1 MIANPCRS
9 GSGLLARL
17 AARGRRYGADE
28 RAATAVEF
36 SLISIPFL
44 AILFAIFETAFMFLN
59 QETLEN
65 VTANAARRLLT
76 GEIQQSSANVAT
88 QKSAFVN
95 MICPTSGTRP
105 ASALPRNFDCSKVI
119 IDVRASTDFNVDTTN
134 ALYANPSNAV
144 FQPGAAGQINVV
156 RVIYPL
162 PVYLSILNGFGASS
176 VQVSRAGQ
184 TVVDGIWT
192 RIIMGIAVFKVEPF

>member
-1 MIANPCRS
+1 MIATPCRS
-9 GSGLLARL
+9 RIGLFARL

-36 SLISIPFL
+36 ALISVPFL

-59 QETLEN
+59 QEMLEN

-76 GEIQQSSANVAT
+76 GEIQQSAPDAATRKAN
-88 QKSAFVN
+88 FVD
-95 MICPTSGTRP
+95 MICPTSGPRP
-105 ASALPRNFDCSKVI
+105 PSALPRNFDCNKVI

-144 FQPGAAGQINVV
+144 FQPGAAGQVNVV

-176 VQVSRAGQ
+176 IQASRAGQ
-184 TVVDGIWT
+184 TIVDGIWT
-192 RIIMGIAVFKVEPF
+192 RIIMGISVFKVEPF